1 MQIRVSFMT
10 DELLDQHRKGNLS
23 VMHLLPT
30 ASLPAPEEVDRQ
42 QTAEQQEHRA
52 FRSKQNPKPWS

>member
-1 MQIRVSFMT
+1 MT
-10 DELLDQHRKGNLS
+10 DGLLDQHRKGNLS